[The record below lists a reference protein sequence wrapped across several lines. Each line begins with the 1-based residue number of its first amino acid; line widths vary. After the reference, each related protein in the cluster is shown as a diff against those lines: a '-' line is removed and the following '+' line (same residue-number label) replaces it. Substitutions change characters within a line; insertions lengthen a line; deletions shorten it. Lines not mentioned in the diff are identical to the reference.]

1 MLIKRAIV
9 SLLIVLLTLPV
20 VAQPV
25 NPRVEVVLSTD
36 QAQQGDTVYADV
48 VIRNG
53 QAIVGADIGIVTDA
67 CLQITERQL
76 GAYLPAAGE
85 TGGFSPFAEL
95 TDTST
100 RFAASVTDRARAA
113 SGDGVFYR
121 AVMTVICEQADLEVV
136 VTFAQIAALA
146 EPEGASTELLGYSLE
161 SGNLSIVNA
170 ALAVKPGA
178 VAATPVPIQTDA
190 IPVTASQDMVLLIIA
205 LSAVGLGLIGLIV
218 LLILYRRQSR
228 KRERAQS

>member
-1 MLIKRAIV
+1 MLIKRVVV
-9 SLLIVLLTLPV
+9 SLLIVLLTLPA
-20 VAQPV
+20 VAQTV
-25 NPRVEVVLSTD
+25 NPLVEVVLSTD

-53 QAIVGADIGIVTDA
+53 HAIVGADIGIATDS
-67 CLQITERQL
+67 CLQITERQP
-76 GAYLPAAGE
+76 GAYLPATGE
-85 TGGFSPFAEL
+85 MGGFSPFAEL

-121 AVMTVICEQADLEVV
+121 AVMTVTCEQADPQVI

-146 EPEGASTELLGYSLE
+146 APETASNELLGYSLE
-161 SGNLSIVNA
+161 NGNLSVVNA
-170 ALAVKPGA
+170 ALAVQPGT
-178 VAATPVPIQTDA
+178 VAATPVPIQAYT
-190 IPVTASQDMVLLIIA
+190 IPVTASQDTMLLMIA
-205 LSAVGLGLIGLIV
+205 LSAVGLGLTGLIA
-218 LLILYRRQSR
+218 LLMLYRRQSR